1 VEGEVKK
8 GFFQNGKELLEI
20 GISGYLVNKRKTA
33 HFKERRADS
42 SGLKP
47 FGMTNRSERFGDG

>member
-20 GISGYLVNKRKTA
+20 GISGYLVNK
-33 HFKERRADS
+33 EDC
-42 SGLKP
+42 P
-47 FGMTNRSERFGDG
+47 F